1 MKMNRITSKMF
12 EDNFSAKYY
21 KRIGE
26 NRKLKLYIGKN
37 EKGQYSF
44 EFCGNF
50 SPKRIPSS
58 DVIRIEQFQKENDF
72 VFRIS
77 LENNNLIECFCT
89 FCQDL
94 LDSTVAVV
102 DDNTAY
108 KSLCS
113 RYFSWR
119 QLFKSNKGCMSES
132 EIMGLIGELLFLQN
146 YLFHYKD
153 IDTSLDSW
161 CGPEK
166 AHKDF
171 SFNNEWYEVKTI
183 SFGKESIKISSIEQ
197 LDSEIEGRLCVFTL
211 ERMSPSFN
219 GISLKKLVVDIIGLL
234 ETVLQ
239 KELFL
244 EKLKLYNF
252 DFSQDYEKYVY
263 SLKDMSLYLVK
274 NSDFPLISRKIL
286 PNAVSRVSYEIQLTE
301 IVQYKES

>member
-1 MKMNRITSKMF
+1 MNRITSQMF
-12 EDNFSAKYY
+12 EDNFSAQYY
-21 KRIGE
+21 KRIGK

-50 SPKRIPSS
+50 IPKRIPSS
-58 DVIRIEQFQKENDF
+58 DVIRIEQFQKENEF

-77 LENNNLIECFCT
+77 LENNDLIECFCT

-108 KSLCS
+108 KSICS

-132 EIMGLIGELLFLQN
+132 EIMGLIGELLFLQH
-146 YLFHYKD
+146 YLFPHKE
-153 IDTSLDSW
+153 IDVALEAW

-166 AHKDF
+166 THKDF
-171 SFNNEWYEVKTI
+171 SFGDEWYEVKTI
-183 SFGKESIKISSIEQ
+183 SFGKDSIKISSIEQ
-197 LDSEIEGRLCVFTL
+197 LDSEIVGHLCVFTL

-219 GISLKKLVVDIIGLL
+219 GISLNKLVVDIISLL
-234 ETVLQ
+234 ETVSQ
-239 KELFL
+239 KELFI

-252 DFSQDYEKYVY
+252 DFSQDYERNIY
-263 SLKDMSLYLVK
+263 SMRNMALYLVK
-274 NSDFPLISRKIL
+274 NDDFPMISRKIL
-286 PNAVSRVSYEIQLTE
+286 PSAISRVSYEIQITE
-301 IVQYKES
+301 IEQYKES